1 MKFPLPQTH
10 RDLFTLIMDLSRA
23 VRCCQQD
30 QTFCAN
36 LTFSQFSILNAIAER
51 GRMKLADL
59 HEVLAVEKSTT
70 TRLVDP
76 LTQQGLIVR
85 EKSDNDS
92 RALIL
97 KLTPQGKE
105 IYRKVWGCLAGF
117 IEAVEMGIPKQERKS
132 VYRATQIFLQ
142 ALRKACNGPS
152 CRTKKGFP
160 RRES

>member
-1 MKFPLPQTH
+1 MKFPVAQNH
-10 RDLFTLIMDLSRA
+10 RELFSLIMDLSRA

-36 LTFSQFSILNAIAER
+36 LTFSQFSILNAIAEK
-51 GRMKLADL
+51 GRMKLAEL

-76 LTQQGLIVR
+76 LTRQGLIVR

-92 RALIL
+92 RAFNLQ
-97 KLTPQGKE
+97 LTPKGRE
-105 IYRKVWGCLAGF
+105 VYRKVWGCLAGF
-117 IEAVEMGIPKQERKS
+117 IEAVEVGIPRPERKR
-132 VYRATQIFLQ
+132 VYRATQVFLQ
-142 ALRKACNGPS
+142 ALRKACNVPS
-152 CRTKKGFP
+152 CRRSKGFH